1 MARFIKTVT
10 ASGESIGGG
19 AGVTLDQVCTA
30 VCTVISANAQNKET
44 AVAGGVYTAATPDI
58 IPGYNGC
65 WKMICNCPQWTDC
78 YGCCLIWNI
87 DTERYR
93 GFRIQYR
100 GIRSCACCYMYFCP
114 GFGTETCFCCCDE
127 AYRGMCT
134 CGWPQRSCVQ
144 WNTYNKCYMITSAC
158 IYCCSRPVDIGWGF
172 DFCIWMPAWK
182 DPGRTQS
189 GNIFYKWVYKKNIA
203 GEANSYCYPGCDVH
217 WGMAFCPNMGWSVN
231 QVGYT
236 GFLSRMCLKVHD
248 VPFQPTTV
256 GGNYC
261 STTGGNMLAGQPC
274 WSIYGIP
281 CHRPHFGTVDGTFA

>member
-1 MARFIKTVT
+1 
-10 ASGESIGGG
+10 
-19 AGVTLDQVCTA
+19 
-30 VCTVISANAQNKET
+30 
-44 AVAGGVYTAATPDI
+44 
-58 IPGYNGC
+58 
-65 WKMICNCPQWTDC
+65 
-78 YGCCLIWNI
+78 
-87 DTERYR
+87 
-93 GFRIQYR
+93 
-100 GIRSCACCYMYFCP
+100 
-114 GFGTETCFCCCDE
+114 
-127 AYRGMCT
+127 
-134 CGWPQRSCVQ
+134 
-144 WNTYNKCYMITSAC
+144 MITSAC